1 MKTIHKRFLLFLGLC
16 IPLRFALAYASSIA
30 DKNILFWMGII
41 ALIQGFGWLIIY
53 FFKLRE
59 TGGEVFG
66 NKIWWDK
73 LRPLHALDYF
83 VFSYLA
89 INNSVYS
96 SYPLYFDV
104 LFGLLSFFIYHYN

>member
-16 IPLRFALAYASSIA
+16 IPLRLAIAYASSIA

-41 ALIQGFGWLIIY
+41 AMVPVIGWLSIY

-73 LRPLHALDYF
+73 LRPVHALDYF

-89 INNSVYS
+89 VHNSKYS
-96 SYPLYFDV
+96 SFPLYFRCGIRIIL
-104 LFGLLSFFIYHYN
+104 LFYLSL